1 MFTRKRTANWASA
14 AAYVSTMYQMRA
26 KAPFM
31 PAVYSACIYLDVC
44 WCIQVRSKDILD
56 TTSRRLLPQRHWAV
70 PALAGAMGA
79 LFPKIDKVLGMTQ
92 TNDDFAVGDSIT
104 FADIA
109 IFALRQFTSD
119 PLFNKYGDIK
129 STMPPKAAKIAE
141 NVAKHPIVAEYLK
154 TDGHLPYTGLMIFY

>member
-1 MFTRKRTANWASA
+1 M
-14 AAYVSTMYQMRA
+14 
-26 KAPFM
+26 
-31 PAVYSACIYLDVC
+31 
-44 WCIQVRSKDILD
+44 QVATVVEFLCLAEDKEVRNKVAI
-56 TTSRRLLPQRHWAV
+56 